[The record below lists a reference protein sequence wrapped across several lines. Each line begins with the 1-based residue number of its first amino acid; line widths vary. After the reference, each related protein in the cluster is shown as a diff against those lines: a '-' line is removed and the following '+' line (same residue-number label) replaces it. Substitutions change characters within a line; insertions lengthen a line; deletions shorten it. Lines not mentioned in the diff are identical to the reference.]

1 MSRLVL
7 EVGCENL
14 PPASIRSAFEQ
25 LKKAAAAKLEEL
37 RLPFDRIYATGT
49 PRRLVLIVE
58 GLAGRQTSRTET
70 ITGPPVSKA
79 FDEAGDPTRA
89 AEGFAKSHGM
99 TVAKMGTVK
108 TERGDYL
115 GFTRKMKIQSTAV
128 LLKEV
133 LPELIAG
140 LRFPKMMKW
149 EETEFRFARPI
160 RWIVALLDD
169 KIVRF
174 MVAGVKSAGT
184 TRTVPWIHRQK
195 HAVGD
200 AASYEDILDKT
211 GLILD
216 HDARK
221 EAIARLANEAAQ
233 KEGLTLVEDP
243 ALLDELT
250 FMLEVPDPLL
260 GQFDDKYL
268 MLPPE
273 VVITAMKAHQRYL
286 AFRDGHGNLV
296 PRFLT
301 FTEGRVGSP
310 STVRL
315 GNEKVLK
322 ARLEDAL
329 FYWHEDLKTGMDGLV
344 QKLESIVF
352 IEGLGSLKDKTQR
365 VCDLAMAIRD
375 QSGAAVSDDSIRR
388 AALLA
393 KSDLAS
399 EMIKDGKEFTLLQ
412 GLIGSY
418 YANESGEPEDVAV
431 AIREHYQ
438 PRSPGDAM
446 PASRLG
452 ALLSMADRLD
462 TLAGCFIA
470 GFVPSG
476 SQDPYALRRQANG
489 MLRILEADSA
499 VSLAPL
505 LEQAV
510 AGYGRAG
517 LVDDARGAEV
527 LGQLVEFIKTRT
539 ARFLE
544 DKEIPYDAV
553 AAVSAVAWAK
563 PAVALGRA
571 RAIQALRGDGAFEL
585 LITGAKRVGNILDDD
600 LKRFGCDWEPL
611 REAFLGSGR
620 FEGEI
625 GFDKDSFVD
634 DAETELYK
642 AISETLS
649 DLARHEA
656 DEDGEAA
663 LRALSALGP
672 AIDRY
677 FDDVMVNAPEE
688 VLRSNRHQFL
698 AAVFAL
704 FSKYADFSYIV
715 EEGAGSPSEPQKA
728 S

>member
-7 EVGCENL
+7 EIGCENL

-25 LKKAAAAKLEEL
+25 LQKTAAARLEEL
-37 RLPFDRIYATGT
+37 RLPFENIYVTGT
-49 PRRLVLIVE
+49 PRRLVLVVD
-58 GLAGRQTSRTET
+58 GLATSQTGQHET
-70 ITGPPVSKA
+70 ITGPPVAKA
-79 FDEAGDPTRA
+79 FDESGNPTRA
-89 AEGFAKSHGM
+89 AEGFARSHRM
-99 TVAKMGTVK
+99 TVAKMGRVK
-108 TERGDYL
+108 TDRGDYL
-115 GFTRKMKIQSTAV
+115 GFTRKMKTQRAAA

-133 LPELIAG
+133 LPELIAS

-149 EETEFRFARPI
+149 EASEFRFARPI
-160 RWIVALLDD
+160 RWIVALLDNRV
-169 KIVRF
+169 IRF
-174 MVAGVKSAGT
+174 AIADVKSGRT
-184 TRTVPWIHRQK
+184 TYTVPWIQRHK
-195 HAVGD
+195 HAISD
-200 AASYEDILDKT
+200 AARYEAVLHKT
-211 GLILD
+211 GMILD
-216 HDARK
+216 HDDRK
-221 EAIARLANEAAQ
+221 LAIAGLAHEAA
-233 KEGLTLVEDP
+233 KAEGLLLVEDA
-243 ALLDELT
+243 ALFDELT
-250 FMLEVPDPLL
+250 FMLEVPEPLV
-260 GQFDDKYL
+260 GEFDAKYL
-268 MLPPE
+268 LLPPE

-286 AFRDGHGNLV
+286 AFRDEGGKLV

-310 STVRL
+310 ATVRH

-329 FYWHEDLKTGMDGLV
+329 FYWHEDLKTGMDGLAR
-344 QKLESIVF
+344 KLESIVF
-352 IEGLGSLKDKTQR
+352 IEGLGSLNDKTQR
-365 VCDLAMAIRD
+365 VRDLAMAIRD
-375 QSGAAVSDDSIRR
+375 QSSASEPVSDDLIRR
-388 AALLA
+388 AAQLS

-418 YANESGEPEDVAV
+418 YAAESGEPDAVAM

-438 PRSPGDAM
+438 PRSPVDAL
-446 PASRLG
+446 PGGTLG

-470 GFVPSG
+470 GFVPTG

-489 MLRILEADSA
+489 LLRILEADSQL
-499 VSLAPL
+499 SLAPL
-505 LEQAV
+505 LQQAV
-510 AGYGRAG
+510 AAYVRAG
-517 LVDDARGAEV
+517 LTDETRGGEV
-527 LGQLVEFIKTRT
+527 LDQLVEFFKTRT

-544 DKEIPYDAV
+544 DKDIPYDAV
-553 AAVSAVAWAK
+553 AAVAAVAWAN
-563 PAVALGRA
+563 PALALGRA

-600 LKRFGCDWEPL
+600 LKRFGTDWGPL

-625 GFDKDSFVD
+625 GFDKGSFVD
-634 DAETELYK
+634 DAEGALHD
-642 AISETLS
+642 AIGETLPA
-649 DLARHEA
+649 LAGYEA
-656 DEDGEAA
+656 EENVEAA

-688 VLRSNRHQFL
+688 VLRINRHQFL

-704 FSKYADFSYIV
+704 FSKYADFSRIV
-715 EEGAGSPSEPQKA
+715 EEGATSSA
-728 S
+728 